1 LVRVDCSSPPAAVLT
16 LAIGTKMMKLR
27 SENYKSMTVI
37 GADQF
42 SCDWKNLPVSANYKV
57 GGKVDGDL
65 VSLEIQ

>member
-1 LVRVDCSSPPAAVLT
+1 
-16 LAIGTKMMKLR
+16 MKLR
-27 SENYKSMTVI
+27 TENYKSTLVI

-42 SCDWKNLPVSANYKV
+42 SCDWKNRPVSANYKA

>member
-1 LVRVDCSSPPAAVLT
+1 
-16 LAIGTKMMKLR
+16 MMKLR